1 MLVMMQTEKHRCSMI
16 IKRKSLVTLNITY
29 YRLDYRSIL
38 QEFIW
43 QTMDVKPKYPRVQ
56 KFLNYWHNNIEA
68 TINEI
73 QLCDSENNKIS
84 KADFMIYDNDSGKG
98 YI

>member
-1 MLVMMQTEKHRCSMI
+1 MKLRYDMI

-29 YRLDYRSIL
+29 YRPDYRSIL

-56 KFLNYWHNNIEA
+56 KFLNYWHNNIDA
-68 TINEI
+68 IINEI
-73 QLCDSENNKIS
+73 QLCDSENNRIS